1 METILILGGFGFLGS
16 NIINYALLN
25 NLSYKFIVFDIYEQ
39 HPLGEKFTNIAK
51 IYKGDFTNKEDL
63 NILFKENEIDYV
75 FHFISTTVPANS
87 NDNIRYD
94 IESNLVSTINLL
106 DICKAYKIKNILFIS
121 SGGAIYGVSQN
132 YVHNENDNLF
142 PNSSYGIMKL
152 TIEKY
157 LKLYN
162 HLYQLNYLCLRLS
175 NPYGAFHLSKKQG
188 LINIALRKAVNKKE
202 FNVWGDGSNLKD
214 YIYVEDV
221 ARIIFTLLKQ
231 RVINQVLNIGSN
243 KGYSI
248 NEILDI
254 IKNFIPSFKI
264 NYKEAK
270 SFDVSK
276 VILNTEALLEF
287 IDFELT
293 SLHAGIISTYQW
305 TLQQQNNPFFSDDNN
320 S

>member
-1 METILILGGFGFLGS
+1 METILLLGGFGFLGT
-16 NIINYALLN
+16 NLINYASN
-25 NLSYKFIVFDIYEQ
+25 KLSDDYRFIVFDIYNE
-39 HPLGEKFTNIAK
+39 HPLGAKFSNVSK
-51 IYKGDFTNKEDL
+51 IYKGDFANKEDL
-63 NILFKENEIDYV
+63 RIIFEENQVDYI
-75 FHFISTTVPANS
+75 FHFIGTTVPSTS
-87 NDNIRYD
+87 NDNIGYD
-94 IESNLVSTINLL
+94 IESNLLRTINLL
-106 DICKAYKIKNILFIS
+106 EICKSYAIKSIVFIS
-121 SGGAIYGVSQN
+121 SGGAIYGASQH
-132 YVHNENDNLF
+132 YIHKETDDLF

-162 HLYQLNYLCLRLS
+162 HLYELNYLCLRLS

-202 FNVWGDGSNLKD
+202 FYVWGDGSNVKD

-231 RVINQVLNIGSN
+231 RVTNRVLNIGSN

-248 NEILDI
+248 NEILGI
-254 IKNFIPSFKI
+254 IKNIIPSFKI
-264 NYKEAK
+264 NYSEAK

-276 VILNTEALLEF
+276 VILNTEAVSEY

-293 SLHAGIISTYQW
+293 SLDCGINKTYQW
-305 TLQQQNNPFFSDDNN
+305 TLQQKNNPFFYEDTL
-320 S
+320 